1 MTSHLKR
8 WLTAIIAVPLLFA
21 IIFFGSDTLF
31 SAVIIGV
38 ILLGVHEYH
47 HIVFGA
53 GHPWEKAEG
62 MVIGFLIPLT
72 VYLGNMQLLLAVLSF
87 SVLLVFFTYLLRIKE
102 DHFDI
107 LPVGKLILGFM
118 YVPLMMSYFIL
129 IRRLDQGVLWI
140 FFLLVLAFSGDVTAY
155 YVGKN
160 FGKKKLLPLVSP
172 NKTVEG
178 TIGLI
183 AGSTAGCILFQQI
196 FFPALPVCAC
206 GGPGFFRQCPGTAGR
221 PLRIGHEKGIGGQGF
236 RRHPAGA
243 RRHPGSTGLSDLY
256 CTLRLLL
263 LYFHYKMKKL
273 SILGSTGSIGVNT
286 LDVVS
291 QNKTQFC
298 VVALAAGRNIDLL
311 KTQIEQFHPLIAAVI
326 DETHAVRLKGVAPT
340 RL

>member
-21 IIFFGSDTLF
+21 IIFFGSDSLF

-38 ILLGVHEYH
+38 ILLGVYEYH

-62 MVIGFLIPLT
+62 MVIGFLIPFT
-72 VYLGNMQLLLAVLSF
+72 AYLGNMEWLQAVLSF

-107 LPVGKLILGFM
+107 LPVGKLVLGFM

-160 FGKKKLLPLVSP
+160 FGKKKLFPLVSP

-183 AGSTAGCILFQQI
+183 AGSTLGCILFQQI
-196 FFPALPVCAC
+196 FFPTLMVWHAAAL
-206 GGPGFFRQCPGTAGR
+206 GFFGSVLGQLGDLCESAMKRASGVKDSGVILPGHG
-221 PLRIGHEKGIGGQGF
+221 GI
-236 RRHPAGA
+236 
-243 RRHPGSTGLSDLY
+243 LD
-256 CTLRLLL
+256 RL
-263 LYFHYKMKKL
+263 
-273 SILGSTGSIGVNT
+273 
-286 LDVVS
+286 D
-291 QNKTQFC
+291 C
-298 VVALAAGRNIDLL
+298 
-311 KTQIEQFHPLIAAVI
+311 LIFIAPFVYYYYNSVI
-326 DETHAVRLKGVAPT
+326 K
-340 RL
+340 

>member
-21 IIFFGSDTLF
+21 IIFFGSDSLF

-38 ILLGVHEYH
+38 ILLGVYEYH

-62 MVIGFLIPLT
+62 MVIGLLIPLVT
-72 VYLGNMQLLLAVLSF
+72 YLGNMQWLMAVLSF
-87 SVLLVFFTYLLRIKE
+87 SVLLVFFMYLLRIKE
-102 DHFDI
+102 DRFDI

-183 AGSTAGCILFQQI
+183 VGSTAGCILFQQI
-196 FFPALPVCAC
+196 FFPALAVWHAAAL
-206 GGPGFFRQCPGTAGR
+206 GFFG
-221 PLRIGHEKGIGGQGF
+221 
-236 RRHPAGA
+236 
-243 RRHPGSTGLSDLY
+243 
-256 CTLRLLL
+256 
-263 LYFHYKMKKL
+263 
-273 SILGSTGSIGVNT
+273 SILGQLGDLCESAMKRASGVKDSGVILPGHGGI
-286 LDVVS
+286 LDRLD
-291 QNKTQFC
+291 C
-298 VVALAAGRNIDLL
+298 
-311 KTQIEQFHPLIAAVI
+311 LIFI
-326 DETHAVRLKGVAPT
+326 APF
-340 RL
+340 LYYYYNFIIK

>member
-8 WLTAIIAVPLLFA
+8 WLTAIVAVPLLFA
-21 IIFFGSDTLF
+21 IIFFGSDLLF

-47 HIVFGA
+47 HIVFGT

-62 MVIGFLIPLT
+62 MVIGFLIPFT
-72 VYLGNMQLLLAVLSF
+72 TYLGNMQWLPAVLSF
-87 SVLLVFFTYLLRIKE
+87 SVLLVFFMYLLRIKE

-178 TIGLI
+178 TLGLI
-183 AGSTAGCILFQQI
+183 AGSTVGCILFQQI
-196 FFPALPVCAC
+196 FFPALPVWHAAAL
-206 GGPGFFRQCPGTAGR
+206 GFF
-221 PLRIGHEKGIGGQGF
+221 
-236 RRHPAGA
+236 
-243 RRHPGSTGLSDLY
+243 GSTLGQLGDL
-256 CTLRLLL
+256 CESAMKRASGVKDSGVILPGHGGILDRL
-263 LYFHYKMKKL
+263 
-273 SILGSTGSIGVNT
+273 
-286 LDVVS
+286 D
-291 QNKTQFC
+291 C
-298 VVALAAGRNIDLL
+298 
-311 KTQIEQFHPLIAAVI
+311 LIFI
-326 DETHAVRLKGVAPT
+326 APFVYYYYNFIIK
-340 RL
+340 